1 MTKRMVAALIALIGL
16 FTALYLTLY
25 KIGVIGTMVC
35 AVGSCETVQLSR
47 WSTLFGVPV
56 AVWGVG
62 YYAAVVGLATA
73 GLQDRWS
80 DSQALSLGFVAL
92 TGWGVLFSAWLTYL
106 ELFVIRAIC
115 QWCVFSAILATTLF
129 VIALLDWREVNAV
142 ATPEGGTSDSGVPY

>member
-35 AVGSCETVQLSR
+35 AVGSCERVQLSR

-62 YYAAVVGLATA
+62 YYAAVVGLAMA
-73 GLQDRWS
+73 GLQGRWS
-80 DSQALSLGFVAL
+80 DSQALSLGFVVL

-142 ATPEGGTSDSGVPY
+142 APPGVRTSDSGVPY